1 MLHLKEG
8 KEYWFVAQLVFLVEI
23 YAIYAS
29 LRVRNVLKVYV
40 ITTPFVILLLL
51 LLVYF
56 KPYKNKVIYF
66 LDCWLILNIVMIYTT
81 TWFFF
86 IESRYQAITVFFSVM
101 VFIVFFIFLAILLYH
116 ILLVTGKM
124 SSITVMF
131 NLM

>member
-1 MLHLKEG
+1 M
-8 KEYWFVAQLVFLVEI
+8 V
-23 YAIYAS
+23 
-29 LRVRNVLKVYV
+29 
-40 ITTPFVILLLL
+40 LLLL

-66 LDCWLILNIVMIYTT
+66 LDCCLILNIVMIYTT

-86 IESRYQAITVFFSVM
+86 IESKYQAITVFVSVM
-101 VFIVFFIFLAILLYH
+101 VFIVFFTFLAILLYH

-131 NLM
+131 HLMQHKYKQKMLSYKPLLAADDSFYKSCEYREPLLSSSN